1 MGVFASDPGDEGF
14 ELVFF
19 GGCWAFEGSAGAAV
33 GAAVAFGSGA
43 GGAVAFGGVVAYQ
56 AFGVFGLTWFR
67 LACGANLWGWLS
79 CGGWVVGVLG
89 THFSA
94 YNPWFG
100 LLVRDLCAQG
110 GQGVLEGTRLVWSLV
125 GRYRLRIF
133 CIGTVR
139 GISSFSGTYWGS
151 WGWYQTGLV
160 PHGLVDKADRLLHP
174 QGRLA

>member
-94 YNPWFG
+94 YNPTFKHGKHQKTAEKRWDH
-100 LLVRDLCAQG
+100 LLGC
-110 GQGVLEGTRLVWSLV
+110 
-125 GRYRLRIF
+125 
-133 CIGTVR
+133 
-139 GISSFSGTYWGS
+139 
-151 WGWYQTGLV
+151 
-160 PHGLVDKADRLLHP
+160 P
-174 QGRLA
+174 LARS

>member
-94 YNPWFG
+94 YNPSYG
-100 LLVRDLCAQG
+100 LSALFLFCFLTPRGAGNMQRKSPEAPDPGTAPLGACQG
-110 GQGVLEGTRLVWSLV
+110 T
-125 GRYRLRIF
+125 GR
-133 CIGTVR
+133 G
-139 GISSFSGTYWGS
+139 
-151 WGWYQTGLV
+151 
-160 PHGLVDKADRLLHP
+160 
-174 QGRLA
+174 

>member
-94 YNPWFG
+94 YNPRSILPPPCKEWRLGMSPEG
-100 LLVRDLCAQG
+100 L
-110 GQGVLEGTRLVWSLV
+110 
-125 GRYRLRIF
+125 
-133 CIGTVR
+133 
-139 GISSFSGTYWGS
+139 
-151 WGWYQTGLV
+151 
-160 PHGLVDKADRLLHP
+160 
-174 QGRLA
+174 

>member
-94 YNPWFG
+94 YNPLTTQG
-100 LLVRDLCAQG
+100 ARHPPAGALLIPK
-110 GQGVLEGTRLVWSLV
+110 TRSKTPMPSPKW
-125 GRYRLRIF
+125 
-133 CIGTVR
+133 
-139 GISSFSGTYWGS
+139 
-151 WGWYQTGLV
+151 
-160 PHGLVDKADRLLHP
+160 P
-174 QGRLA
+174 